1 MSSLII
7 ACDFDDTL
15 AKLEKDYIPKTLLP
29 NAKEVINWAHKKGC
43 YVIIW
48 TVRSND
54 MLQLMIDFLKE
65 NDIKYDAINEN
76 YPELG
81 FETSRKIY
89 YDLIIDDKG
98 LCDINWLE
106 IKRIIKKKMIAKLAN
121 EIENLLNE
129 L

>member
-29 NAKEVINWAHKKGC
+29 NAKEVINWASEKGC

-48 TVRSND
+48 TVRNGE
-54 MLQLMIDFLKE
+54 MLQSMIDFLKT
-65 NDIKYDAINEN
+65 NGIKYDAINEN
-76 YPELG
+76 YPQLG
-81 FETSRKIY
+81 IETSRKIY
-89 YDLIIDDKG
+89 YDLIIDDRG

-106 IKRIIKKKMIAKLAN
+106 IKKIIKKKMIEKLAN
-121 EIENLLNE
+121 EIETLLNE
-129 L
+129 F